1 MKPFPFAA
9 LVLVFLCGKGAAAPS
24 NDGEQPKRLPV
35 ADEKLRQ
42 ELLDRMEKDQVVR
55 NKVMKQKGEGA
66 DFEEMIQVDRDN
78 TAWLKKTIDHH
89 GWPGKALVGV
99 DGAHAAWLLLQHA
112 DLDLAFQKK
121 CLPLLAAAVK
131 RNDASAQD
139 LAYLVDRVRVAEKKP
154 QIYGTQLDQ
163 VDGKLKPKPIE
174 DEEHVDER
182 RKEVGLPPLSEYLK
196 FAEEAFSTT
205 KDEE

>member
-1 MKPFPFAA
+1 MRPFPFAS
-9 LVLVFLCGKGAAAPS
+9 LVLVFLCGESAAAQS
-24 NDGEQPKRLPV
+24 NDGEESKQPPV

-42 ELLDRMEKDQVVR
+42 ELLDRMEKDQIIR
-55 NKVMKQKGEGA
+55 KEVMKQKGEGTE
-66 DFEEMIQVDRDN
+66 FEKMIQVDRDN
-78 TAWLKKTIDHH
+78 TAWLKKTIDRH
-89 GWPGKALVGV
+89 GWPGKALVGE

-121 CLPLLAAAVK
+121 CLPLLTAAVK

-139 LAYLVDRVRVAEKKP
+139 LAYLVDRIRVAEKQP
-154 QIYGTQLDQ
+154 QVYGTQLDQ

-182 RKEVGLPPLSEYLK
+182 RKEVGLPPLSEYLR
-196 FAEEAFSTT
+196 FAEEAFSTK
-205 KDEE
+205 KDEP